1 MNKNQRNDAELTQI
15 IIKLIQNEKPQ
26 DVQQLVKIV
35 EEKISIPEPKIIEH
49 IIQLQTQGKIS
60 LKDLPAS
67 VSQKLGTYLKTKEAY
82 WYWITLVLITTTTI
96 TVFTISENAYPIIYA
111 RYALGAFF
119 VLFLPGYSLIKALF
133 PTKEIDSIER
143 ISLSIGM
150 SLALVSITGLILNY
164 TPWGIRTAPIT
175 LSLLALTIVFATAG
189 IIREHQSQL
198 GKTHN

>member
-111 RYALGAFF
+111 RYALGAIF

>member
-111 RYALGAFF
+111 RYALGAIF

-164 TPWGIRTAPIT
+164 TSWGIRTAPIT

>member
-1 MNKNQRNDAELTQI
+1 LNKNQRNDAELTQI

-111 RYALGAFF
+111 RYALGAIF

-164 TPWGIRTAPIT
+164 TSWGIRTAPIT